1 MVGATITGNPLV
13 CDGATLFNLKMCK
26 SLIDSSNAYAY
37 VTLAAMGFQA
47 ELRLNLM
54 WHYMVDGAMIFG
66 HITMHS

>member
-13 CDGATLFNLKMCK
+13 CDGATLFSLKMCK
-26 SLIDSSNAYAY
+26 SLTDSSNVDVY
-37 VTLAAMGFQA
+37 VTLGPMGVQA
-47 ELRLNLM
+47 ELRLNLI